1 MEKQLSN
8 KVEKYVATFK
18 SNIKDKIM
26 ELIFCGSEQ
35 EKEQRNMLIQY
46 VLDYEPFAFEKED
59 FQKRKKQK
67 NTIPQCDRCCSKR
80 ADQEQCTRKK
90 RPGFEYC
97 GTHLKTHTNAEK
109 PNLDPNPNID
119 LNPNPNPNPNPT
131 STSSATTYKV
141 EVFAQ
146 DIQGIVYFIDKIG
159 NVYKTEDIM
168 SNKSNPDIVAKY
180 TKENNLYSISE
191 FLANNK

>member
-67 NTIPQCDRCCSKR
+67 NTIQLCERCCSKR

-109 PNLDPNPNID
+109 TNPDPNT
-119 LNPNPNPNPNPT
+119 NPNTTQNPT
-131 STSSATTYKV
+131 STSSPTTYKV

-168 SNKSNPDIVAKY
+168 ANKSNPDIVAKY

>member
-8 KVEKYVATFK
+8 KVGKYIATFK
-18 SNIKDKIM
+18 SNIKDKMM
-26 ELIFCGSEQ
+26 ELSDNCIVSE
-35 EKEQRNMLIQY
+35 EQRNMLIQY

-97 GTHLKTHTNAEK
+97 GTHLKTHINAEK
-109 PNLDPNPNID
+109 LDPDPNTI
-119 LNPNPNPNPNPT
+119 PT
-131 STSSATTYKV
+131 STSISPTTYKV
-141 EVFAQ
+141 EVFAE

-191 FLANNK
+191 FLGK

>member
-26 ELIFCGSEQ
+26 ELSDNCLVSE
-35 EKEQRNMLIQY
+35 EQRNILLQY
-46 VLDYEPFAFEKED
+46 VLDYDPFVFEKED

-80 ADQEQCTRKK
+80 TDQEQCTRKK
-90 RPGFEYC
+90 RPGVDYC
-97 GTHLKTHTNAEK
+97 GTHLKTN
-109 PNLDPNPNID
+109 
-119 LNPNPNPNPNPT
+119 NPT
-131 STSSATTYKV
+131 INPTINPINTNTDNSIFQEKVSIPSSIQKV
-141 EVFAQ
+141 DVFAQ

-168 SNKSNPDIVAKY
+168 CNKINPAVVAKY
-180 TKENNLYSISE
+180 VKENNVYSIPE
-191 FLANNK
+191 FLIG